1 MSLSLEPLLGCGSQN
16 LRAPERGMVGI
27 GTTGT
32 VAFLLVYFRVSVDRT
47 DSLIINIQSGLS
59 LWRLMVVFEI
69 L

>member
-1 MSLSLEPLLGCGSQN
+1 MSLSLELLLGCGFQN

-32 VAFLLVYFRVSVDRT
+32 VAFLLVYFSISVDCT

-59 LWRLMVVFEI
+59 LWGLMVVFEI